1 MLKGDVFCAG
11 CFILIKKMKA
21 VLLRNCKKMAKNQ
34 VFFEK
39 YR

>member
-11 CFILIKKMKA
+11 LFILIKKMKA
-21 VLLRNCKKMAKNQ
+21 VSVSNCKKMAKNQ

-39 YR
+39 NR